1 MHEIYTVMKAMMD
14 PLFIVFVLLCF
25 SFAVFVR
32 SVKSKA
38 DSLVLFLGIV
48 LLYAAGIAPVSNY
61 LCYSLEKGY
70 MNEHE
75 PKDGTVDAV
84 VVLGHGTHE
93 VHPLKRTLNSDVGC
107 LRVLRA
113 VEVYRQSGEPI
124 LVFCGRGEGDVSE
137 AQAMAVLAQNLGV
150 AREKI
155 KMEAGSENTA
165 ENARE
170 ASKIIGG
177 KNIRLGL
184 VTSAF
189 HMKRSERE
197 FKKYFKNVVP
207 LPAHY
212 LYASPGKT
220 PVVRYMPQSREL
232 YKTALA
238 VREII
243 ALGWY
248 AVKS

>member
-1 MHEIYTVMKAMMD
+1 MKAMTD
-14 PLFIVFVLLCF
+14 PLFIVFVLLCV
-25 SFAVFVR
+25 SFVIFFR
-32 SVKSKA
+32 SVKSKI
-38 DSLVLFLGIV
+38 DSLVLFLGII
-48 LLYAAGIAPVSNY
+48 LLYAVSIAPVSNY
-61 LCYSLEKGY
+61 LCYFLEKDY
-70 MNEHE
+70 MNKHE
-75 PKDGTVDAV
+75 SGAGSVDLI
-84 VVLGHGTHE
+84 VVLGHGTKD
-93 VHPLKRTLNSDVGC
+93 VYPLKKTLNSDIGC
-107 LRVLRA
+107 LRVLYA
-113 VEVYRQSGEPI
+113 VEVYRQSDEPN

-137 AQAMAVLAQNLGV
+137 AQAMAVLAQKLGV
-150 AREKI
+150 AREKM
-155 KMEAGSENTA
+155 KVEPRSENTT

-170 ASKIIGG
+170 VSKIIGD

-184 VTSAF
+184 VSSAF

-212 LYASPGKT
+212 LYASPGKN
-220 PVVRYMPQSREL
+220 PVIRYLPQSDEL
-232 YKTALA
+232 HKTALA